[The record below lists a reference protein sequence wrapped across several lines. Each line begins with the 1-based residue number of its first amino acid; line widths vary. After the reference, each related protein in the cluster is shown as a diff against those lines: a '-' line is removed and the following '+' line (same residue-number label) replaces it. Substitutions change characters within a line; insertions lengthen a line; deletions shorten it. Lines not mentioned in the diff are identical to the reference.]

1 MMGLAIAA
9 PPRHRRRRKPP
20 ELAADFYDVEAEH
33 ERVTAAAL
41 GHLPPGRWTVLHD
54 VRWPG
59 RKHASF
65 DHIVLGPSGI
75 FVIASKLWPG
85 EVTVD
90 RGVLRQGT
98 RTRQRDVMA
107 AEDAA
112 WAVGQLTPS
121 VPSRLVHPVICVVQE
136 EPLSGSVGDL
146 LVCSTTNI
154 AELIGT
160 RPHEMSSEQLRV
172 APGQLRAHLQERVV
186 PTGPPPSS
194 RVSAAAAPRKAPRK
208 APPVRKAR
216 EPSWR
221 KGQKR
226 SGLVAPALL
235 TVAAAAVFVAAPDA
249 VIDGAQLF
257 GHWVARYVESA

>member
-9 PPRHRRRRKPP
+9 PPRHRRHRKPP

-41 GHLPPGRWTVLHD
+41 GHLPPGPWTVLHD
-54 VRWPG
+54 VQWPG
-59 RKHASF
+59 RKHASI

-85 EVTVD
+85 EVSVD
-90 RGVLRQGT
+90 RGTLRQGT
-98 RTRQRDVMA
+98 RTRHRDVMA

-112 WAVGQLTPS
+112 WAVAQLTPS
-121 VPSRLVHPVICVVQE
+121 VPSRLVHPVICVVRD
-136 EPLSGSVGDL
+136 EPLSGSVGDV
-146 LVCSTTNI
+146 LVCSTVNI
-154 AELIGT
+154 AELIGS

-194 RVSAAAAPRKAPRK
+194 RVAAAAPRKASRK
-208 APPVRKAR
+208 APPVRKGR
-216 EPSWR
+216 EPAWR
-221 KGQKR
+221 KGRKH
-226 SGLVAPALL
+226 SGLVAPFLL

-249 VIDGAQLF
+249 VIDGAQMF
-257 GHWVARYVESA
+257 GRLVEGYVAR